1 MQFIKAMGGEESRKS
16 ACQLK
21 TVKRAAA
28 SSHMPRYSTVY
39 CRSSMQLGLIA
50 AQLDKSPLRL
60 EHGNFKICKPTGR
73 TKQASGAP
81 ARCQR
86 VHTHVQPFTPEPK
99 FANFAVM
106 LQTEGYAS
114 NQIQLPARHMPAM
127 ASAICETGMMP
138 SELLIPERSEKTG
151 PQPLRVMNKI
161 LNDPKQSIRPQLLQR
176 RFGLGKSGS
185 WRFHPLLIQG
195 NRTLFGGTPI
205 CRVVKVA
212 VPLYT
217 RRSILLTSPTP
228 GKITKHAGSSNR
240 VTHDETR
247 ELEGARRAYLCL
259 GLDLLQGL
267 SSQNASAL
275 PSRYLYCIHNC

>member
-1 MQFIKAMGGEESRKS
+1 MPLKCGHVCPTIGFYNHLIVCIVLRMLKDKGLKARMNCNSLASAGGQPGRSCAS
-16 ACQLK
+16 C
-21 TVKRAAA
+21 TCWA
-28 SSHMPRYSTVY
+28 SSGCETRRLNGTECSYQSHGQGRVPKVS
-39 CRSSMQLGLIA
+39 RSSMQLGLIA
-50 AQLDKSPLRL
+50 AQLDKSPLCL
-60 EHGNFKICKPTGR
+60 DHGNFKICKPTGR
-73 TKQASGAP
+73 TKQASGAT

-99 FANFAVM
+99 FANFAVT
-106 LQTEGYAS
+106 LQTESYAS
-114 NQIQLPARHMPAM
+114 NQTQLPARHMPAM
-127 ASAICETGMMP
+127 ASAIRETGMMP

-195 NRTLFGGTPI
+195 NR
-205 CRVVKVA
+205 RVVKVA

-217 RRSILLTSPTP
+217 RRSVLLTSPTP

-240 VTHDETR
+240 VT
-247 ELEGARRAYLCL
+247 
-259 GLDLLQGL
+259 Q
-267 SSQNASAL
+267 
-275 PSRYLYCIHNC
+275 